1 MLIHELT
8 QPRRVNEVVGAVAAA
23 LGGIAKQVGTQ
34 AINTALGQ
42 NVTSQDGPAQS
53 REQGFASLVNSP
65 AAKTLATS
73 MQTAW
78 QQTVQNFLANAKDSA
93 GNPATAL
100 KYVTQPSVDSLLPDL
115 QAMVNRM
122 IGGKYGANFNY
133 QNMASN
139 IEDPVTKAGI
149 QEVIARINEHIQAIY
164 KATVEG
170 VDPKSLGDNW
180 VKLVGNGILP
190 AQNAMAYDR
199 RSMGMG
205 NRPKFG
211 TDAEGNIM
219 ISVDGGAFE
228 RFLPQ
233 SNPKHKEIST
243 RMAAGKL

>member
-8 QPRRVNEVVGAVAAA
+8 QPRRVNEVVGAAASI

-34 AINTALGQ
+34 AINKALGTD
-42 NVTSQDGPAQS
+42 VTSQDGPAQS
-53 REQGFASLVNSP
+53 REQGFASMVNSP

-73 MQTAW
+73 LTAAW
-78 QQTVQNFLANAKDSA
+78 QQTVSNFLANAKDSA
-93 GNPATAL
+93 GNPATSL

-122 IGGKYGANFNY
+122 IGGQRASFDYSTMAN
-133 QNMASN
+133 N
-139 IEDPVTKAGI
+139 IEDPVAKAGI

-180 VKLVGNGILP
+180 VKLVGDGILP

-199 RSMGMG
+199 RSTGIS